1 MLFLG
6 VISQKDALRFNGGT
20 CFSDAGA
27 QFFSGGRGCPMG
39 ASVLVREGGLKK
51 IVRWGVCGN
60 PGGRIFQKLSY
71 LVGGGGWYQK
81 SCQKEGITLKRGI
94 GGGLM

>member
-1 MLFLG
+1 
-6 VISQKDALRFNGGT
+6 
-20 CFSDAGA
+20 
-27 QFFSGGRGCPMG
+27 MG

-71 LVGGGGWYQK
+71 LVGGGGWGLGGTK
-81 SCQKEGITLKRGI
+81 NLARKRG
-94 GGGLM
+94 